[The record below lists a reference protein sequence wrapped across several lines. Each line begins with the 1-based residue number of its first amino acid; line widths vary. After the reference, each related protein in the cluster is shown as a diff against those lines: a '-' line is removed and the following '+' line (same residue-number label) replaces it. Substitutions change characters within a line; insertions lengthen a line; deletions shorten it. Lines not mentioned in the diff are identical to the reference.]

1 MCLHYSKEDDFPLLM
16 NYVVSLPFGTSSV
29 QKTIKL
35 FCSQVSALTSVP
47 LSELLHVC
55 KNIIWKR
62 EAQPQPPDE
71 TKLKFEVHVLANTS
85 TSPVQIIVLRTI
97 THTHDLQYAVEI
109 KKWDGVKM
117 GTKDRNK
124 IRKWCVVRFF
134 GEAPKDVLGLL
145 SWSVMGVS
153 DEFDDRCSW
162 DNQTNCSRWKRWP

>member
-1 MCLHYSKEDDFPLLM
+1 MPALLKGRRFPTADELCCLLAIWNKFSTEDNQTILQSGF
-16 NYVVSLPFGTSSV
+16 SV
-29 QKTIKL
+29 
-35 FCSQVSALTSVP
+35 
-47 LSELLHVC
+47 
-55 KNIIWKR
+55 
-62 EAQPQPPDE
+62 DE
-71 TKLKFEVHVLANTS
+71 
-85 TSPVQIIVLRTI
+85 RTI
-97 THTHDLQYAVEI
+97 VWITPRLQKHNMKKRSTTTTTWRNKTEIWSTCTSKYFYFSCPNHRITHYHTHTHDLQYAVEI